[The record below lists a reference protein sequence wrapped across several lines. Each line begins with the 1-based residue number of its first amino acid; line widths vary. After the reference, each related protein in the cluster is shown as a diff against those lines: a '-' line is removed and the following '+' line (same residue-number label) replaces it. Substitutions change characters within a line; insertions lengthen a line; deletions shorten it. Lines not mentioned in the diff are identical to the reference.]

1 MLNYLCSFFT
11 YPQLTSTSFGSSEE
25 STDHEHIINKRS
37 APESEDDSNNDD
49 LLGGLGLQ
57 SESFFIF
64 SKMCVNKTSKFKNKI
79 YRSSMV

>member
-11 YPQLTSTSFGSSEE
+11 YPQLTSTGSGSFKE
-25 STDHEHIINKRS
+25 SNDHGHIISKRS

-49 LLGGLGLQ
+49 LLSGLSLQ

-64 SKMCVNKTSKFKNKI
+64 SKMYVNKTSKFKNI
-79 YRSSMV
+79 P